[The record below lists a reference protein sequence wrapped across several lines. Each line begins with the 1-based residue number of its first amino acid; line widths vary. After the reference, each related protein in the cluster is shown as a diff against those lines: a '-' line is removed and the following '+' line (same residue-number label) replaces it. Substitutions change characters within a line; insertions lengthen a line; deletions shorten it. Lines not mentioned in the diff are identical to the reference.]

1 MKRTLLPAVVLS
13 TAMTATPALAGDS
26 QPKDTVDLNSVIKQ
40 VTSALNDYQNNLG
53 GGADALPPLAS
64 AEFDFKTTVGTTVGG
79 SINILIFKFGASHE
93 RDVVNDVTFTYSL
106 PKPPK
111 AAATA
116 HAKKPPT
123 LEDELAKTIQAAAAA
138 VKTAGTLGKLNFS
151 KLAVTLQY
159 GVKWDG
165 NGGVN
170 IPVSLVTIGVSGD
183 VNKNT
188 VQSVKL
194 TFGQ

>member
-1 MKRTLLPAVVLS
+1 MKKKRMAAILLPA
-13 TAMTATPALAGDS
+13 ALASVPVLAQDT
-26 QPKDTVDLNSVIKQ
+26 QPKDTVDLDSVIKQ
-40 VTSALNDYQNNLG
+40 VTSALDDYQKNLG
-53 GGADALPPLAS
+53 GGVDALPPLAS
-64 AEFDFKTTVGTTVGG
+64 AEFDFKTTVGKTVGG
-79 SINILIFKFGASHE
+79 SINVLVFKIGASHE
-93 RDVVNDVTFTYSL
+93 KDVVNDVTFTYAL

-111 AAATA
+111 SAAAA
-116 HAKKPPT
+116 HTKKPPT
-123 LEDELAKTIQAAAAA
+123 LEDELANTIQAAAAA

-151 KLAVTLQY
+151 KLSVNIQY

-170 IPVSLVTIGVSGD
+170 IPVSLVTVGLSGD